1 MFYQRKITHLSGDMV
16 LFLIIIANCA
26 IASLWPA
33 RHFEKN
39 KKRYAYLEICEC
51 RKFKNQCKR

>member
-1 MFYQRKITHLSGDMV
+1 MV